1 MKKLYEF
8 IKKNFLT
15 KKFLSFGIIGLIN
28 TLIHLLVYSL
38 SYNHIFSTVSQPWL
52 LAFLSNTLAF
62 ITASTFSYFAN
73 AVFTFKPANKS
84 ALQFSAVMGVFL
96 ARLLISNLLTTG
108 FDYAIQE
115 WMGIDYALH
124 QWAET
129 IAPFMGSLLLIP
141 IAFFAL
147 DVVFKKTDKKKSE
160 NPSA

>member
-62 ITASTFSYFAN
+62 ITAS
-73 AVFTFKPANKS
+73 
-84 ALQFSAVMGVFL
+84 
-96 ARLLISNLLTTG
+96 
-108 FDYAIQE
+108 
-115 WMGIDYALH
+115 
-124 QWAET
+124 
-129 IAPFMGSLLLIP
+129 
-141 IAFFAL
+141 
-147 DVVFKKTDKKKSE
+147 
-160 NPSA
+160 